1 MGTSDH
7 QAAVENARRGR
18 AGSSP
23 SCRRRAP
30 QPPEDGMPRRPR
42 RSSNQRRGETVG
54 IEAVERDHCDGRHS
68 LDPAYRVPDRR
79 HRRRAWL
86 AVSILGRG
94 SGAARVLA
102 ESLHL
107 TRAAMP
113 TLFAAGVSGA
123 SGPTAGRAH
132 VRKVWREPSSRF
144 PGLPIGL
151 VVRSQPSTF
160 GSGETRDGNAGGR
173 RGPPAFCFQ
182 EVASTGHNPRR
193 PRAAADCR

>member
-1 MGTSDH
+1 
-7 QAAVENARRGR
+7 
-18 AGSSP
+18 
-23 SCRRRAP
+23 
-30 QPPEDGMPRRPR
+30 
-42 RSSNQRRGETVG
+42 
-54 IEAVERDHCDGRHS
+54 
-68 LDPAYRVPDRR
+68 
-79 HRRRAWL
+79 
-86 AVSILGRG
+86 
-94 SGAARVLA
+94 
-102 ESLHL
+102 
-107 TRAAMP
+107 
-113 TLFAAGVSGA
+113 
-123 SGPTAGRAH
+123 